1 MDALKPAIVI
11 SPANGP
17 HITVWL
23 ARAQSVALLADIEAT
38 GAVAAVF
45 SEPYHVKA
53 RLILLR
59 RRMNE
64 QASGL
69 ELQKSGRGQLRLVV
83 SRPLKLLE
91 VNSG

>member
-1 MDALKPAIVI
+1 MAGKWVC
-11 SPANGP
+11 
-17 HITVWL
+17 
-23 ARAQSVALLADIEAT
+23 
-38 GAVAAVF
+38 
-45 SEPYHVKA
+45 VKA

-69 ELQKSGRGQLRLVV
+69 ELQKSGRGQLRMVV
-83 SRPLKLLE
+83 SRPLELLE